1 MKDLMSKKTVAAVV
15 SLIVLG
21 VVAILALY
29 GYKHNEGVKIAN
41 SPLNGY
47 TYFYSLD
54 NYPKIKRDM
63 VYRVEESMATGMS
76 EEEACLEAIDWAS
89 DQIYTDA
96 LEFYGQYDDGWDAEE
111 PDMQSAEYK
120 QHIEKK
126 FGYKILEVAPTK

>member
-1 MKDLMSKKTVAAVV
+1 MKKTMSKKAMAAVI
-15 SLIVLG
+15 SLVVIG

-41 SPLNGY
+41 SPLNDY

-54 NYPKIKRDM
+54 NYPEIKRDM
-63 VYRVEESMATGMS
+63 VYRVEESMDSGMT

-96 LEFYGQYDDGWDAEE
+96 LEFYGQYDDGWDA
-111 PDMQSAEYK
+111 DTDHQQKEYE
-120 QHIEKK
+120 QHIQKK
-126 FGYKILEVAPTK
+126 FGHAIMEVK

>member
-1 MKDLMSKKTVAAVV
+1 MNKKSKVAFV
-15 SLIVLG
+15 SLAITGVIAIGALG
-21 VVAILALY
+21 FRY
-29 GYKHNEGVKIAN
+29 SEGVKIAN
-41 SPLNGY
+41 SPLNDY
-47 TYFYSLD
+47 NYFYSLD
-54 NYPKIKRDM
+54 NYPEIKKDM
-63 VYRVEESMATGMS
+63 VYRVEESMANGMS